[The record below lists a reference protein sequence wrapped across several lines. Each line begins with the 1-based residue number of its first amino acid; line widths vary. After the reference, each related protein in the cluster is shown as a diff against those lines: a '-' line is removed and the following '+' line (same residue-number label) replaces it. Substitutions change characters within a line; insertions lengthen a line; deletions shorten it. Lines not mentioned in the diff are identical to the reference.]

1 MAAMTREALS
11 DIEGS
16 PESVERSGGWNDGLE

>member
-1 MAAMTREALS
+1 MSREALS

-16 PESVERSGGWNDGLE
+16 PESVERSGGWIDGLE